1 MQTRFLCS
9 RLSLDFICT
18 AKHHPVPE
26 IYDMLRAQTRLD
38 LNSHISF
45 NFMVGNVPLVG
56 LQTVHGRFT
65 DPNCSWACGTA
76 AQSAPKRQ
84 RFSKLEFNFKSR
96 KSSWMDITFCQQNS
110 WAWRLLNLH
119 RLRSSVKLCESTLHA
134 SCLYQWVEPKITGA
148 IRSPPE
154 GL

>member
-9 RLSLDFICT
+9 RLSLDFVCT

-26 IYDMLRAQTRLD
+26 IYDTLRAQTRLD
-38 LNSHISF
+38 LNSHISS

-56 LQTVHGRFT
+56 SQTVRGRFT
-65 DPNCSWACGTA
+65 DPECSCARGAA

-84 RFSKLEFNFKSR
+84 RLSKLGFNFNPR
-96 KSSWMDITFCQQNS
+96 KSSWMDITFCQENCR
-110 WAWRLLNLH
+110 AWSLLNLH
-119 RLRSSVKLCESTLHA
+119 RLRSSAKFCASTLHA
-134 SCLYQWVEPKITGA
+134 S
-148 IRSPPE
+148 